1 MGSSKEKDRKRSPT
15 NKNELIRFIKEEWE
29 KIPSEYDIPKL
40 IYSIGKQEQGV
51 IDAQG
56 GLTKY

>member
-1 MGSSKEKDRKRSPT
+1 MAEKRSPT

-40 IYSIGKQEQGV
+40 IQTKRRRLQVV
-51 IDAQG
+51 INAQG
-56 GLTKY
+56 GRAKY